1 MEITG
6 SVTGKDYL
14 LWYVCLVGLPIS
26 SVTTYITGTLP
37 RRTKYDASDF
47 D

>member
-26 SVTTYITGTLP
+26 SVTNVRYIHNRNPPAKTY
-37 RRTKYDASDF
+37 KV
-47 D
+47 